1 MPGFVPE
8 DRRGEDSSRGVFMSV
23 TMTQHTPKKGGL
35 MSIAHTLWRYAS
47 HPLASLWRRLR
58 GTTAAHSNP
67 HSKAAALGATPL
79 PKVSVVIPA
88 LNEAARIAD
97 VVRYAL
103 SDPVTAEVIV
113 IDDSSIDDTAQLARM
128 AGARVIRSTMLGKGR
143 SMLDGLQVA
152 EHDVIAYL
160 DGDLAGL
167 RERIISDLVAPIA
180 RNEADF
186 VKARFGRGGGRVTEL
201 TAKPMLKL
209 FFPELA
215 RFAQP
220 LGGIIAARHSL
231 LQTMRFEDGYG
242 VDVGLLIDAHRAGAR
257 LAEVDIGS
265 LEHDSQSLHALGL
278 MAQEVGRVIFD
289 RAKRAGRLTVDQI
302 LSIYELERQN
312 QADIDH
318 ILLKL
323 RGCEKIALLCMDGVV
338 STSSY
343 VHELAIAT
351 GRAAR
356 LSELLRTPEPDVGRR
371 VQSIAQV
378 FRFVHKQEFEA
389 VAHALDLRPQ
399 VIETVNALR
408 RMGYKVGVVSD
419 GYFIA
424 AEIVRRRIFADF
436 ALANTMGFESEVC
449 QGEVRLNR
457 AYAHDAGCATHAQCS
472 SNLLH
477 YLRHGEREVPLR
489 HIVAVGSGAHDR
501 CLLHSADYAF
511 MIEPRGDELR
521 RDPGIIELRAIDELM
536 KYITP
541 LDEGG
546 DAADREAGARSTR

>member
-1 MPGFVPE
+1 MNT
-8 DRRGEDSSRGVFMSV
+8 SN
-23 TMTQHTPKKGGL
+23 T
-35 MSIAHTLWRYAS
+35 AWRNAGAR
-47 HPLASLWRRLR
+47 LGALWRRFVGRLR
-58 GTTAAHSNP
+58 SARADSQASQSPRQSLASPGKPVAVR
-67 HSKAAALGATPL
+67 
-79 PKVSVVIPA
+79 VSVVIPA

-97 VVRYAL
+97 VVHYAL
-103 SDPVTAEVIV
+103 SDPATAEVIV
-113 IDDSSIDDTAQLARM
+113 IDDSSIDDTAMLARD
-128 AGARVIRSTMLGKGR
+128 AGARVITSTMLGKGR
-143 SMLDGLQVA
+143 SMVDGLRVA
-152 EHDVIAYL
+152 QHDIVVYL

-167 RERIISDLVAPIA
+167 RSNIISDLVAPIA

-186 VKARFGRGGGRVTEL
+186 VKAKFGRGGGRVTEL

-220 LGGIIAARHSL
+220 LGGIIAARQSL
-231 LQTMRFEDGYG
+231 LQSVTFEDGYG

-289 RAKRAGRLTVDQI
+289 RAKQAGRLTVDQI

-323 RGCEKIALLCMDGVV
+323 RSCDKIALLCMDGVV

-351 GRAAR
+351 GRAAK
-356 LSELLRTPEPDVGRR
+356 LSELLRTPEPDIETRI
-371 VQSIAQV
+371 QSIAHV
-378 FRFVHKQEFEA
+378 FRFVHKHEFEA
-389 VAHALDLRPQ
+389 VAHALDIRPQ
-399 VIETVNALR
+399 IIETVNALR

-436 ALANTMGFESEVC
+436 ALANTMQFDSDVC
-449 QGEVRLNR
+449 QGDVRLNR
-457 AYAHDAGCATHAQCS
+457 AYSHDSGCATHAQCS

-477 YLRHGEREVPLR
+477 YLRHGEREVALQ
-489 HIVAVGSGAHDR
+489 HVVAVGSGPHDH
-501 CLLHSADYAF
+501 CLLREADYSFA
-511 MIEPRGDELR
+511 IEPRGDALL
-521 RDPGIIELRAIDELM
+521 RDPGVIELRAIDELM
-536 KYITP
+536 GYVTAI
-541 LDEGG
+541 GQ
-546 DAADREAGARSTR
+546 DRDSALREIGARATR